1 MPCSG
6 VAAGFGITFR
16 QRPGNGLH
24 CCAVQAERRAE
35 RYVLPIPIM
44 ESEAHIVDAI
54 SILVSLDQA
63 YLPQLQVLLTSIFC
77 NNPGE
82 RFNVYLLHSGISD
95 QDLAPV
101 AEQCRRMQDSF
112 CPIRV
117 QEDLFAGAPT
127 TRQYPREMYYR
138 LLAGQLLPGEVKR
151 VIYLD
156 PDILVLNPL
165 RPLWELELGGNL
177 FAAAA
182 HTGKTELANNVNRL
196 RLGTRHDYYNSGV
209 LLMDLET
216 CRARVVPEILFRYVR
231 EHGKEML
238 LPDQDLLNVLYGEE
252 ILPLQDVVWNYDAR
266 NYNTYRMASSGL
278 CDTDWVMRHTAVLH
292 FCGKAKPWKP
302 GYLYRFG
309 VLYLHYAQITRRLFS
324 AREA

>member
-1 MPCSG
+1 M
-6 VAAGFGITFR
+6 
-16 QRPGNGLH
+16 
-24 CCAVQAERRAE
+24 
-35 RYVLPIPIM
+35 
-44 ESEAHIVDAI
+44 
-54 SILVSLDQA
+54 
-63 YLPQLQVLLTSIFC
+63 
-77 NNPGE
+77 
-82 RFNVYLLHSGISD
+82 
-95 QDLAPV
+95 
-101 AEQCRRMQDSF
+101 
-112 CPIRV
+112 
-117 QEDLFAGAPT
+117 
-127 TRQYPREMYYR
+127 
-138 LLAGQLLPGEVKR
+138 
-151 VIYLD
+151 
-156 PDILVLNPL
+156 
-165 RPLWELELGGNL
+165 

-209 LLMDLET
+209 LLMDLEA